1 MQQFEAIKKQFIAQ
15 LGALYEPA
23 EAKSIFF
30 MLLEDVFGY
39 NRNTLLSGNPITLNE
54 VQTAQLITII
64 KRLCSGEPIQ
74 QIIGATQFM
83 GISFKVNKDVLI
95 PRPETEELVDFIIQ
109 DLKQSKVPVPS
120 IIDIGTGSGCIPIT
134 IKKYV
139 TDATVFAMDISHEA
153 LAVAKENA
161 TDHQCTIQF
170 MQADILEWDVVFAEN
185 LLYDIIVSNP
195 PYITNSEQA
204 FMHPNVLQFEP
215 HLALFVEDQ
224 APLLFYETIASFAL
238 VHLAKGGKLYFEIN
252 RNFGQE
258 VKNLLQKKGFKDILL
273 KQDMHGADRMIRA
286 SL

>member
-23 EAKSIFF
+23 EAKTIFF
-30 MLLEDVFGY
+30 MVLEDVFGY
-39 NRNTLLSGNPITLNE
+39 SRNTLLSGKSITLSE
-54 VQTAQLITII
+54 AQGVQLNTITN
-64 KRLCSGEPIQ
+64 RLCAGEPIQ
-74 QIIGATQFM
+74 YIIGSTQFM
-83 GISFKVNKDVLI
+83 GISLKVTKDVLI
-95 PRPETEELVDFIIQ
+95 PRPETEELIDFMMQNLRQSNIQ
-109 DLKQSKVPVPS
+109 KPR
-120 IIDIGTGSGCIPIT
+120 IIDIGTGSGCIPIA
-134 IKKYV
+134 IKKQV
-139 TDATVFAMDISHEA
+139 ADATVFAMDISPEA

-161 TDHQCTIQF
+161 TNNQCTIHL
-170 MQADILEWDVVFAEN
+170 MQADILDWDIVFDEN
-185 LLYDIIVSNP
+185 LKYDIIVSNP

-286 SL
+286 CI